1 MARHFSEEEA
11 RRIFARA
18 AERQHRRPALG
29 EGLTLE
35 DLQAIGREAG
45 IDPAHVA
52 AAAAED
58 ATPYQPPMWAGVPLR
73 TQRVRRLVGPVDDAA
88 WGRVLDVLRERHQT
102 PGAVEHIG
110 DRRSWT
116 AYEGSLQG
124 ERVRIETTSEG
135 TELTV
140 ESGVASEKGAAYGL
154 SGMMVSLGALM
165 GVGGAATGK
174 TGLLWFALA
183 MAVMT
188 VAVLLVTRVSARRR
202 AGTRPLEMDALAD
215 RIERIAASSAPSLP
229 NEAPGSRL
237 DPLCLDAGP
246 EVGEVA
252 PQPRSRTRT

>member
-202 AGTRPLEMDALAD
+202 ARTRPLEMDALAD
-215 RIERIAASSAPSLP
+215 RIERIAASAAPSLP
-229 NEAPGSRL
+229 DEAPGARL
-237 DPLCLDAGP
+237 DPLYLDAGP